1 MIPNIRKNNHV
12 PNHQPVLGPK
22 RIALSYMLILYTA
35 NYCNL
40 YLDLDQKNNQM
51 HLDSTKK
58 VDLDNI
64 YIYNFMHHDSYEH
77 ANINPH
83 GSMIPHHLMDSLPSF
98 PTASQVVP
106 EQPKDCQGFFGLV
119 IPENL
124 PQIPATKRG
133 ILITMISYNMIISL
147 YHGLYHYSYHDIP
160 SL

>member
-1 MIPNIRKNNHV
+1 MRRCFTDPHYWKNPAFRRSREKQSNAF
-12 PNHQPVLGPK
+12 
-22 RIALSYMLILYTA
+22 RFY
-35 NYCNL
+35 
-40 YLDLDQKNNQM
+40 
-51 HLDSTKK
+51 KK
-58 VDLDNI
+58 MDLDNIYI
-64 YIYNFMHHDSYEH
+64 YIYNFMHHDSCEH

-98 PTASQVVP
+98 PTASQEVP

-119 IPENL
+119 IPKNL